1 MLFVNPHIF
10 FQLENGEA
18 IVWDY
23 RNHQQYSLEPA
34 YIERLMAWSRG
45 IPLQECGIDEELLE
59 ANLLVSTPPTTE
71 EWGWDIL
78 SHIFHRGTQDLPLTL
93 TKNPDPDTWIEE
105 YLDFCDE
112 IIDDQPNL
120 FTEREGKIIDLPTPD
135 LSALAKDPFLSVLR
149 RRQTCR
155 VFKGNSMPLE
165 YLSTLLFSSFGLL
178 HGEWTELSE
187 KGLSITGMRKAS
199 ASGGGLHPEEAY
211 VIALRVDGLIPG
223 LYHYRVQ
230 DHKLTLLTEGKF
242 EEKLIE
248 LLYHQYFA
256 RGLSVGI
263 FITAR
268 FDKAWWKYRHSRA
281 YRNVLLDIGHAS
293 QTFQLCATSL
303 GYQTWI
309 TGAFQDT
316 AVDSFLGVNGSTE
329 GAIFFVG
336 AGTGELKAIDELTL
350 RHLASR

>member
-1 MLFVNPHIF
+1 
-10 FQLENGEA
+10 
-18 IVWDY
+18 
-23 RNHQQYSLEPA
+23 
-34 YIERLMAWSRG
+34 
-45 IPLQECGIDEELLE
+45 
-59 ANLLVSTPPTTE
+59 
-71 EWGWDIL
+71 
-78 SHIFHRGTQDLPLTL
+78 
-93 TKNPDPDTWIEE
+93 
-105 YLDFCDE
+105 
-112 IIDDQPNL
+112 
-120 FTEREGKIIDLPTPD
+120 
-135 LSALAKDPFLSVLR
+135 
-149 RRQTCR
+149 
-155 VFKGNSMPLE
+155 
-165 YLSTLLFSSFGLL
+165 
-178 HGEWTELSE
+178 
-187 KGLSITGMRKAS
+187 MRKAS

-211 VIALRVDGLIPG
+211 VIALRFDGLIPG

-268 FDKAWWKYRHSRA
+268 FDKAWWKYRHSCA

-309 TGAFQDT
+309 TGAFQDI

-329 GAIFFVG
+329 GTIFFVG